1 MGSVDF
7 CGVSKE
13 CKYQACKLVGN
24 ILGEWETGSLPKHFK
39 QVSKRGSYTIN
50 DALTKSMFNKFQIK
64 FEW

>member
-24 ILGEWETGSLPKHFK
+24 ILVEVETGRDTNL
-39 QVSKRGSYTIN
+39 
-50 DALTKSMFNKFQIK
+50 
-64 FEW
+64 